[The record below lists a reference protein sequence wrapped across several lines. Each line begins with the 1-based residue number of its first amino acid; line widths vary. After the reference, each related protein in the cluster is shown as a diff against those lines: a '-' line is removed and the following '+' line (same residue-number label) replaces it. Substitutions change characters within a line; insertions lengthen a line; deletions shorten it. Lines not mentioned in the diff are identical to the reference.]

1 MQCEESTEWKEKSIY
16 EVGRNSPLG
25 PLDPLPSPK
34 GWAAVPTSCCGIVR
48 SSSGDN
54 TKRRV
59 CSPTVA
65 APSAVRVRRWQLT
78 CPSAT
83 DRPAGH
89 GRPMDRRGQRSIA
102 ILRRLDQGWR
112 PPRVCAGGR
121 QGDRSLARI
130 ERRRARACAS
140 RARPP
145 SLGWHAGRL
154 PSCAAGRRAPDVPAQ
169 KATRSC
175 GTSSRAHIGT
185 QLRCCDPRGA
195 MSCGSPMPRGERIAN
210 RLSGGTHPVG
220 FLSL

>member
-1 MQCEESTEWKEKSIY
+1 M
-16 EVGRNSPLG
+16 GRNSPLG

-102 ILRRLDQGWR
+102 ILRHLDQGWR

-154 PSCAAGRRAPDVPAQ
+154 PSCAAGRRAPDSPRAFRRD
-169 KATRSC
+169 ALA
-175 GTSSRAHIGT
+175 SRRPGCILEHNSDAVIPEA
-185 QLRCCDPRGA
+185 RCRAARLCLE
-195 MSCGSPMPRGERIAN
+195 GSESRN
-210 RLSGGTHPVG
+210 RLSGTPTWPV
-220 FLSL
+220 FLSPARRFERC

>member
-1 MQCEESTEWKEKSIY
+1 MEKSIY

-83 DRPAGH
+83 DRPAG
-89 GRPMDRRGQRSIA
+89 
-102 ILRRLDQGWR
+102 L
-112 PPRVCAGGR
+112 GGPWT
-121 QGDRSLARI
+121 GVVS
-130 ERRRARACAS
+130 
-140 RARPP
+140 
-145 SLGWHAGRL
+145 GRL
-154 PSCAAGRRAPDVPAQ
+154 PSCAAWTRGGVRRACAPEDGKVTVP
-169 KATRSC
+169 
-175 GTSSRAHIGT
+175 
-185 QLRCCDPRGA
+185 
-195 MSCGSPMPRGERIAN
+195 
-210 RLSGGTHPVG
+210 
-220 FLSL
+220 